1 MILVHIV
8 NDCIV
13 AYLHKLLC
21 ALFFVLFPNK

>member
-1 MILVHIV
+1 MHVV

-21 ALFFVLFPNK
+21 ALFSCFFRINKIK